1 MADKPEINVIDPLV
15 RDKFGTNSG
24 QYGQFTQELYYLSIY
39 DISKADVLQNDL
51 PLSIGPAAANGGNT
65 SPEYYF
71 RLPPRV
77 LEVSEPFATNITMTQ
92 NGGKFVESQG
102 SPIKEVRLSGT
113 TGLRPHRNDK
123 KSLKIFGFDTKV
135 TGPIQNVVEFAGFGN
150 SPDLVGTARSIADVF
165 TKPSPWSK
173 TEALGYDD
181 ITFLRNMFRLYAWQK
196 ENAENAGNIVMLY
209 RNVKDGDYWLVE
221 PKDFRISQSSQ
232 SPLTYEYNIVL
243 STLMKWDYKVTLK
256 KDPMQVLRD
265 ARNFYARV
273 NQLTAV
279 IKQSFL
285 YIASKIDRFSR
296 LPQNISDFILGPMIS
311 VIQGASA
318 VKKSSKRFSDVFSSN
333 LRQLKDNLNTYIPLC
348 VAGFPVQ
355 AEEINVLRKA
365 LIASTML
372 LSDPNNNTS
381 ISNTAADSK
390 ASILA
395 SYNTTSTGGVS
406 SSITAGFS
414 GSSAFV
420 GNQSLGNDVAKA
432 IVNVGDDIRSLSYR
446 LLGDRTKY
454 HILIILN
461 DLQAPYV
468 SSVGSHGVLK
478 PGDTILYPKVSSVPN
493 ALSSIT
499 KQNTTTT
506 SGQSQTLDHQY
517 GVDLRLNSTVDGVLG
532 DVSDIYVNQTG
543 DLDIISGIENISQAV
558 KIKFSVKRGELPAH
572 LFFGALFP
580 MGTKATPTSL
590 AGFRAGVEQTLLSDL
605 RVDGIKSLKFVAVSD
620 SIAVSASVFLKNLS
634 SSLKLDFPVRTL

>member
-1 MADKPEINVIDPLV
+1 MSDKPEINTIDPLV

-51 PLSIGPAAANGGNT
+51 PLSIGPASANGGNT

-71 RLPPRV
+71 RLPPKV
-77 LEVSEPFATNITMTQ
+77 LEVSEPFATNITITQ

-102 SPIKEVRLSGT
+102 SPLKEIRLSGT

-123 KSLKIFGFDTKV
+123 KTLKIFGFDTKV

-173 TEALGYDD
+173 TEAIGYDD

-221 PKDFRISQSSQ
+221 PKDFRIIQNSQ

-243 STLMKWDYKVTLK
+243 NTLMKWDYKVTLK

-265 ARNFYARV
+265 TRNLYARV

-285 YIASKIDRFSR
+285 YIASKIDRFAR
-296 LPQNISDFILGPMIS
+296 LPNNISDFILGPMIS
-311 VIQGASA
+311 VIQGAAA

-333 LRQLKDNLNTYIPLC
+333 LRLLKDNLNTYIPLC
-348 VAGFPVQ
+348 IAGFPAQ
-355 AEEINVLRKA
+355 SEEINALRKA
-365 LIASTML
+365 LIASTIL
-372 LSDPNNNTS
+372 LSDPNNTTS
-381 ISNTAADSK
+381 ISNTAVDSK
-390 ASILA
+390 ASILEA
-395 SYNTTSTGGVS
+395 YNTSATGGVS
-406 SSITAGFS
+406 SGISPGFS
-414 GSSAFV
+414 GTSAFI
-420 GNQSLGNDVAKA
+420 GNQSLGNDVATA
-432 IVNVGDDIRSLSYR
+432 IVNNGDDIRSLAFR

-461 DLQAPYV
+461 NLQAPYV
-468 SSVGSHGVLK
+468 SMFGGHGILK
-478 PGDTILYPKVSSVPN
+478 PGDVIFYPKTSSTPN
-493 ALSSIT
+493 ALSSIS
-499 KQNTTTT
+499 KPT
-506 SGQSQTLDHQY
+506 SSNIDKLNQQY
-517 GVDLRLNSTVDGVLG
+517 GTDLLLTPTESSVLG
-532 DVSDIYVNQTG
+532 DTSDLSLNQSG
-543 DLDIISGIENISQAV
+543 DLDLVSGINNISQSI
-558 KIKFSVKRGELPAH
+558 KIKFSTKRGELPAH
-572 LFFGALFP
+572 LLFGALFP

-590 AGFRAGVEQTLLSDL
+590 AGFRVGVEQTILSDF
-605 RVDGIKSLKFVAVSD
+605 RIDSIKSLKFVAASD
-620 SIAVSASVFLKNLS
+620 TIAVSASVYLKNLS
-634 SSLKLDFPVRTL
+634 SSLKLDFPVRSL